1 MFLRH
6 FFFLKLPGSYFT
18 FSRPLR
24 FADEVVVFIFCI
36 WGRWRWG
43 CYYVRKGRKAQGKYS
58 HLSDW
63 SQHPAS
69 RVHEAVCDIT
79 TVKWNLKKKNQC
91 LMEPKSVPTCLS
103 HFTALTLPL
112 RGCCWFSSSTDPHT
126 HTHYSLTSPL
136 APTWKK
142 GHRYIIF
149 KPPLLFF
156 FTYSFPRSQ
165 WGQIK
170 ACQAGG
176 VTAAAGPS
184 RQRPCDLNQ

>member
-1 MFLRH
+1 MACKHSSSHLVQDFILRLQCSCGV
-6 FFFLKLPGSYFT
+6 FLKAARLIFYF
-18 FSRPLR
+18 FQWWGGCFYFL
-24 FADEVVVFIFCI
+24 FFYI
-36 WGRWRWG
+36 WGRRRRG
-43 CYYVRKGRKAQGKYS
+43 YYYVRKGRKAQGKYS
-58 HLSDW
+58 RLSEW

-69 RVHEAVCDIT
+69 LVQT
-79 TVKWNLKKKNQC
+79 SQQWNEFWWIQ
-91 LMEPKSVPTCLS
+91 SVPTCLS

-126 HTHYSLTSPL
+126 YTLLTHFSSGSHL
-136 APTWKK
+136 KK
-142 GHRYIIF
+142 GPKIHF
-149 KPPLLFF
+149 FSTFLF
-156 FTYSFPRSQ
+156 THSFPRSQ